1 MALVLSL
8 VGFAHAQNSVT
19 VTVTPPAPTAE
30 GDQGNQKTF
39 NFRITTDRA
48 VTSDLVFSVSTRDGT
63 GPNAAMDTAQG
74 ALGAD
79 YQGFTN
85 RTFIIRQGG
94 NAVNVPVIVFGDN
107 NYEFDENFSIVVTK
121 QSGTENVVFAN
132 GNNSAAATILN
143 DDQPPLISLQ
153 TPPGI
158 FEGNS
163 GQKTLNF
170 TVFVTPAS
178 GRPVTVNFTTR
189 DGSARAGEDFIGQ
202 TNQSQTVPVGTEQFQ
217 HGVQIIGDTRYEGDE
232 AFTLIVTSPNNDAQ
246 IDPTANTATG
256 TILDDDLPNYT
267 ISDASTTE
275 GGDAVFQITLVD
287 NQGRN
292 PQAQGPVTFQ
302 YQLTDGSATLV
313 SDYQPNGQAN
323 GTFTINPGSR
333 SFLLRIPTVDDSI
346 SEPNETF
353 NVVITSVNGALDAP
367 DNTGVGTILDN
378 DGAPTIT
385 VGDAQ
390 VVEGTGGST
399 RLDFPVSLSSGSSTP
414 VTVSFQT
421 VDDNTVPANRRATA
435 NQDYTSQT
443 GTITFPATTGAG
455 APNTLRTISIT
466 ITPDSVNELDESF
479 RLRLFNPTNASFG
492 GNATQIFATGTILDD
507 DNGTISFTQAT
518 QSPDENTPGR
528 FATFAVR
535 LSAVSQRTVTV
546 DYTTKD
552 GTAVANGN
560 GPGQRDYFA
569 KSGTLTFPPGSNT
582 QNILVEIIDDNV
594 FEGNEDFTVTLNNPN
609 GATLGAIP
617 IETAT
622 IVDNERAPRVR
633 ITPSVLGVAESDN
646 TFTFNLFLLD
656 KSQEAITVNYELQ
669 DGSATGGADY
679 VAATGSVTFKPGV
692 SAMQIPVTIK
702 DDQLFE
708 GNENFTVNLS
718 VGAGTFS
725 FENNITSAT
734 VVIVDNDDQPRLS
747 ISDFSAPEGNP
758 ADANGPT
765 TPFTFQVNLSRP
777 SGRAVSFN
785 YSTVN
790 IKQQDCIPDQGCD
803 VAQSSDYIGV
813 RNVPVTI
820 PAGETTA
827 TVTIQ
832 VNRDIDNELDE
843 QFGVVLRSPVGASF
857 SNDIGYGTIINDDKA
872 GGVTITA
879 PQENA
884 IEDYFRLPGT
894 LVFSRAATFTVKL
907 SAPTGRGFSLN
918 YVVTGAPAPAANGSD
933 VDAPFG
939 TITFQPGQD
948 TQTFTVRA
956 SADQID
962 EPTENLRVAI
972 FNQQGFAPFRVD
984 PTKNTADTTIQDRTV
999 VFNGFSPNSGFDQLP
1014 NQNPTLVTLTGDQ
1027 FRTDDL
1033 LRVQSVLFNGLEN
1046 NPVEARVD
1054 EIVNDNTIRVFVPFG
1069 ARTGPLS
1076 VRLTDGTI
1084 LRPTDRG
1091 SQGNF
1096 FVLPVITSF
1105 SPPRGVIRN
1114 TQVTIKGRRFTD
1126 GLNPVTAVLFNGIA
1140 STGASS
1146 GNDFRVVDDSTI
1158 IATVPDNAT
1167 SGPITIV
1174 TRNGNGPVSAT
1185 PFTVDGFNPGGLF
1198 FDPNPDLSPILENE
1212 SGTAERP
1219 IHRYLLNLQPA
1230 RQNDGNGDGTILPP
1244 RGSVR
1249 VNISISDN
1257 TDPGANPELTVRAAI
1272 GTNRN
1277 FNFTATGGSINLDLP
1292 AGYDVSRQIEVDVTY
1307 AGDDVNPPLF
1317 VLNGFFQQPA
1327 DTSRVT
1333 VNASITQ
1340 SRDNA
1345 FYPVGSTLAPLTVS
1359 RYDIHGLDTN
1369 IGNVLRTSEDQNS
1382 PNNSTSFPLNLR
1394 NTAPIGPTGKLQPQT
1409 FNPDGTFNDDAVP
1422 GSDVFLPLFSSRP
1435 DEALITYYVEVKDPV
1450 LDANG
1455 NPVKD
1460 ANGKVV
1466 TTTRR
1471 VYPAGAVPRDRI
1483 SVIYA
1488 TNPSRAE
1495 YYGNAHYIQAFG
1507 QDDALQDGPQ
1517 TYQIILDTSDN
1528 GGPNSNNPNLN
1539 STDPEYKFKLV
1550 APFVLI
1556 NDDNEQSTNNNE
1568 KGFVF
1573 SRVSG
1578 TPPLPRLQVSEG
1590 GSQDTVSVRLRARPS
1605 SDVTLVLR
1613 TNAPDVVRLVDPRVT
1628 GPAALNGGDLTD
1640 TLRLTFRVNSTG
1652 TGLLETRFD
1661 QALNITVRGIDDTIR
1676 NDGGGRT
1683 GTIVTT
1689 VETADPAYSA
1699 IDPSDIVVFVT
1710 DNESDSITVLPSN
1723 IVIDEGDTK
1732 TFSVRL
1738 NSRPTAPVTISLTSS
1753 DPSVAFVTSANRLTF
1768 DSTNFS
1774 TDQTVTVSG
1783 VRDGTFTPQ
1792 RTANIITSNA
1802 SSSDPNYNGRDVPD
1816 VTVNVQNTETA
1827 FSVTPT
1833 SGLETSEDGR
1843 TSSFTVRLLNA
1854 PSQNVTISLAS
1865 SDTGEALISTNNGTP
1880 AGTATLLFTQANF
1893 NTAQTVTVTGQDDNV
1908 VDGPKPFTI
1917 TGSISTGDPGF
1928 AQQRFPTV
1936 SGSNLDNDSGN
1947 AGAAVEFSANT
1958 TSSFSVP
1965 FSSSGDGS
1973 VAQSEVFFNDAGN
1986 ALSPA
1991 SGAYQIY
1998 RFNAAGQINR
2008 RTNDADFV
2016 PLSNTDRL
2024 QRGVGYRIQTFN
2036 QRVILRNGGSNLQ
2049 TIGDTSFSLNLTR
2062 NTNFAAQTNN
2072 QSNSVNGYN
2081 YIGFPFNPSQFTS
2094 VDFTQAQVIVDG
2106 VTRSLSDAAAAG
2118 LINPNLY
2125 AVDAQ
2130 GNLTRV
2136 SPATIQKYKAYVVQI
2151 YRDNVTLVL
2160 RNPTR

>member
-1 MALVLSL
+1 MSW
-8 VGFAHAQNSVT
+8 
-19 VTVTPPAPTAE
+19 
-30 GDQGNQKTF
+30 
-39 NFRITTDRA
+39 
-48 VTSDLVFSVSTRDGT
+48 TS
-63 GPNAAMDTAQG
+63 
-74 ALGAD
+74 
-79 YQGFTN
+79 
-85 RTFIIRQGG
+85 
-94 NAVNVPVIVFGDN
+94 
-107 NYEFDENFSIVVTK
+107 
-121 QSGTENVVFAN
+121 
-132 GNNSAAATILN
+132 
-143 DDQPPLISLQ
+143 
-153 TPPGI
+153 
-158 FEGNS
+158 
-163 GQKTLNF
+163 
-170 TVFVTPAS
+170 
-178 GRPVTVNFTTR
+178 
-189 DGSARAGEDFIGQ
+189 
-202 TNQSQTVPVGTEQFQ
+202 
-217 HGVQIIGDTRYEGDE
+217 
-232 AFTLIVTSPNNDAQ
+232 
-246 IDPTANTATG
+246 
-256 TILDDDLPNYT
+256 
-267 ISDASTTE
+267 
-275 GGDAVFQITLVD
+275 
-287 NQGRN
+287 
-292 PQAQGPVTFQ
+292 
-302 YQLTDGSATLV
+302 
-313 SDYQPNGQAN
+313 
-323 GTFTINPGSR
+323 
-333 SFLLRIPTVDDSI
+333 
-346 SEPNETF
+346 
-353 NVVITSVNGALDAP
+353 
-367 DNTGVGTILDN
+367 
-378 DGAPTIT
+378 
-385 VGDAQ
+385 
-390 VVEGTGGST
+390 
-399 RLDFPVSLSSGSSTP
+399 
-414 VTVSFQT
+414 
-421 VDDNTVPANRRATA
+421 
-435 NQDYTSQT
+435 
-443 GTITFPATTGAG
+443 
-455 APNTLRTISIT
+455 
-466 ITPDSVNELDESF
+466 SF

-507 DNGTISFTQAT
+507 DNGTISFTQAN
-518 QSPDENTPGR
+518 QSPAENVPGR
-528 FATFAVR
+528 FVTFPVT
-535 LSAVSQRTVTV
+535 LSAVSARTVTV

-552 GTAVANGN
+552 GTAVASGN

-582 QNILVEIIDDNV
+582 QNIRVEIIDDNV

-609 GATLGAIP
+609 GATLGQFPVA
-617 IETAT
+617 TAT
-622 IVDNERAPRVR
+622 IVDNESAPRVR
-633 ITPSVLGVAESDN
+633 ITPSVLGVAESNN

-656 KSQEAITVNYELQ
+656 KSQEAITVNYAFQ
-669 DGSATGGADY
+669 DGSATNGADY
-679 VAATGSVTFKPGV
+679 IGKDGSILFNPGDTAA
-692 SAMQIPVTIK
+692 QIPVTII

-708 GNENFTVNLS
+708 GNESFTVNLS

-725 FENNITSAT
+725 FENNVTSAT
-734 VVIVDNDDQPRLS
+734 VVIVDNDDQPSLS
-747 ISDFSAPEGNP
+747 INDFSAPEGNP

-765 TPFTFQVNLSRP
+765 TPFTFTVNLSRP

-790 IKQQDCIPDQGCD
+790 IKQQDCLPEQGCD
-803 VAQSSDYIGV
+803 VAQSNDYIGV

-827 TVTIQ
+827 TVTVQ
-832 VNRDIDNELDE
+832 VNRDLDNELNE
-843 QFGVVLRSPVGASF
+843 QFGVVLRSAVGANF
-857 SNDIGYGTIINDDKA
+857 SNDIGYGTITNDDNP

-879 PQENA
+879 PRENA
-884 IEDYFRLPGT
+884 IEEYFRLPGT
-894 LVFSRAATFTVKL
+894 LVFSRPATFTVKL
-907 SAPTGRGFSLN
+907 SAPTGRAFSLD
-918 YVVTGAPAPAANGSD
+918 YVVTGAANPSADAGD
-933 VDAPFG
+933 VDARSG

-948 TQTFTVRA
+948 TQFFTVRA
-956 SADQID
+956 TADQVN

-999 VFNGFSPNSGFDQLP
+999 VFNGFSPQNGFDQLP

-1027 FRTDDL
+1027 FRTDNL

-1046 NPVEARVD
+1046 NPIEARVD
-1054 EIVNDNTIRVFVPFG
+1054 EIVDDNTIRAFVPFG

-1084 LRPTDRG
+1084 LNPTDRG
-1091 SQGNF
+1091 SLGNF

-1114 TQVTIKGRRFTD
+1114 TQVTIKGRRFND

-1140 STGASS
+1140 STRGSS

-1174 TRNGNGPVSAT
+1174 TRNGNGPASAD
-1185 PFTVDGFNPGGLF
+1185 PFTVDGFNPGGVR
-1198 FDPNPDLSPILENE
+1198 FDPNPNLRPILENA

-1219 IHRYLLNLQPA
+1219 IRRYLLNLQPA

-1249 VNISISDN
+1249 VNVSISDN
-1257 TDPGANPELTVRAAI
+1257 TDPGANPEVTVRAAI
-1272 GTNRN
+1272 GTNSN
-1277 FNFTATGGSINLDLP
+1277 FNFTATGTSINIDLP

-1307 AGDDVNPPLF
+1307 AGDDLVAPVF
-1317 VLNGFFQQPA
+1317 ALNGFFQQPA
-1327 DTSRVT
+1327 DASQVT
-1333 VNASITQ
+1333 VNASITL

-1345 FYPVGSTLAPLTVS
+1345 FYPTGSTAGPLTVS
-1359 RYDIHGLDTN
+1359 RFDIHGLETN

-1394 NTAPIGPTGKLQPQT
+1394 NTAPVGPTGNLQPQT
-1409 FNPDGTFNDDAVP
+1409 INPDGTFNDDAVP

-1435 DEALITYYVEVKDPV
+1435 DEALITYYV
-1450 LDANG
+1450 L
-1455 NPVKD
+1455 VKD
-1460 ANGKVV
+1460 ASGKII
-1466 TTTRR
+1466 TNPDGSERR

-1488 TNPSRAE
+1488 TDPSRAE
-1495 YYGNAHYIQAFG
+1495 YYGNPHYIQSFG

-1573 SRVSG
+1573 SRISG

-1613 TNAPDVVRLVDPRVT
+1613 TNAPDVVRLVDPTKPVD
-1628 GPAALNGGDLTD
+1628 PANPDSQLTD
-1640 TLRLTFRVNSTG
+1640 SLRLTFRVNSNG
-1652 TGLLETRFD
+1652 TGQLETRFD

-1710 DNESDSITVLPSN
+1710 DNESDSITVLPNN
-1723 IVIDEGDTK
+1723 IVIDEGATG
-1732 TFSVRL
+1732 TFDVRL

-1753 DPSVAFVTSANRLTF
+1753 DPSVAFVTSTNRLTF
-1768 DSTNFS
+1768 DSNNFS
-1774 TDQTVTVSG
+1774 TLQRVTVSG
-1783 VRDGTFTPQ
+1783 VKDGTFTPQ
-1792 RTANIITSNA
+1792 RTATIITSNA

-1827 FSVTPT
+1827 FAVTPT

-1865 SDTGEALISTNNGTP
+1865 SDTSEALIANNNGTP

-1893 NTAQTVTVTGQDDNV
+1893 NTAQTVTVTGQDDNQ
-1908 VDGPKPFTI
+1908 VDGDQPFTI
-1917 TGSISTGDPGF
+1917 TGSISTADPGF

-1936 SGSNLDNDSGN
+1936 TGKNFDNDSGN
-1947 AGAAVEFSANT
+1947 AGAAAEFGPNT
-1958 TSSFSVP
+1958 TNSFSVP
-1965 FSSSGDGS
+1965 FSTSGDGS
-1973 VAQSEVFFNDAGN
+1973 VAQSEVFFSDAGN
-1986 ALSPA
+1986 PLPPTN
-1991 SGAYQIY
+1991 GAYQIY

-2008 RTNDADFV
+2008 RTNDSDFV
-2016 PLSNTDRL
+2016 PLADSDRL

-2036 QRVILRNGGSNLQ
+2036 QRVTLRNGGGNLQ
-2049 TIGDTSFSLNLTR
+2049 TTGATTFSLNLTR

-2081 YIGFPFNPSQFTS
+2081 YIGFPFNPATFTS
-2094 VDFTQAQVIVDG
+2094 VDFTQAQVIFGG

-2125 AVDAQ
+2125 AIDAQ
-2130 GNLTRV
+2130 GNLVRV
-2136 SPATIQKYKAYVVQI
+2136 NPATIQKYKAYFVQI